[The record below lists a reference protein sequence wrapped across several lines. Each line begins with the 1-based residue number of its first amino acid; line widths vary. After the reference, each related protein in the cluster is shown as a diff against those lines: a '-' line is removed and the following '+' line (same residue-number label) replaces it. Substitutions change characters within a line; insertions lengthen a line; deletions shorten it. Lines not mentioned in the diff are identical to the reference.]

1 MLISHCHR
9 RVDINEDVLQMASVS
24 RVICIDVLV
33 CGYKDPNE
41 IYFYLRKVNIEIRK
55 CLVNL
60 LIASTYQD
68 YFEICGLNLAKCHDT
83 VHFVQTSKKMK
94 NSSVE
99 KENCTFGVSW
109 VFIKAS

>member
-1 MLISHCHR
+1 MLLISHCHR

-33 CGYKDPNE
+33 LLTKSKY
-41 IYFYLRKVNIEIRK
+41 RK
-55 CLVNL
+55 CLPNL

-94 NSSVE
+94 NSGVE
-99 KENCTFGVSW
+99 KENCTFGVS
-109 VFIKAS
+109 

>member
-1 MLISHCHR
+1 MYRCISLWVQGSHR
-9 RVDINEDVLQMASVS
+9 
-24 RVICIDVLV
+24 
-33 CGYKDPNE
+33 
-41 IYFYLRKVNIEIRK
+41 NIFLLTKSKYRK
-55 CLVNL
+55 CLPNL

-99 KENCTFGVSW
+99 KENCTFGVS
-109 VFIKAS
+109 